1 MKSFKTFNLSK
12 KSYKTFILLSKNF
25 YFGKFPEMFK

>member
-12 KSYKTFILLSKNF
+12 KTYFDEKNFILANFLESSSKVA
-25 YFGKFPEMFK
+25 